1 MNDKKNFL
9 KFKEKKKTF
18 STVYGGKNLLKLR
31 DDHVNFWKVKNI
43 LVINK
48 LQMGEVHEA
57 SNFHNEILI
66 SSY

>member
-31 DDHVNFWKVKNI
+31 DDHVNF
-43 LVINK
+43 
-48 LQMGEVHEA
+48 
-57 SNFHNEILI
+57 
-66 SSY
+66 